1 MMLRSGILLIIV
13 LLAPIMASASQTSSD
28 ILLDGS
34 DIDLLVGAP
43 AGVSEPL
50 DTRRTRV
57 TPGNLY
63 DYSGLLDEDLQ
74 SEASFAD
81 LDWSDAEE
89 QPVDEEKAEAQFLDL
104 VSEADELEG
113 IETDDNAKSE
123 VKSFD
128 SVETN
133 PQL

>member
-1 MMLRSGILLIIV
+1 MTLRPGILLIIA
-13 LLAPIMASASQTSSD
+13 LLTPILASASQTSSD
-28 ILLDGS
+28 ILLDGN

-43 AGVSEPL
+43 AGVAEPL

-63 DYSGLLDEDLQ
+63 DYSGLLDEDFQ

-104 VSEADELEG
+104 VSETDELES
-113 IETDDNAKSE
+113 IETDDNAKTE
-123 VKSFD
+123 VNSFD

-133 PQL
+133 SQL

>member
-63 DYSGLLDEDLQ
+63 DYSGLLDEDFQ

-104 VSEADELEG
+104 VNEADELEG

>member
-63 DYSGLLDEDLQ
+63 DYSGLLDEDFQ

>member
-63 DYSGLLDEDLQ
+63 DYSGLLDEDFQ

-123 VKSFD
+123 VKSFV

>member
-57 TPGNLY
+57 TTGNLY
-63 DYSGLLDEDLQ
+63 DYSGLLDEDFQ